1 MIKNLRKT
9 AMLLAAAAL
18 LIFTGCNN
26 LVSGVISGDGLN
38 GNGAGLLVSVSNVD
52 DYARLLAPVK
62 EDTANPGTYIYDQL
76 DVDSD
81 IIKGY
86 ILEGSSLSGKTF
98 TPISITPAEIKAG
111 SVVIYNVPK
120 DDWSFTLLALDTDV
134 QGTPAVTGT
143 SNATV
148 DNTKYGNA
156 KPLLKGVASV
166 NVGDSGTP
174 SVTFTLSTYS
184 VTTPGSYNFKIKYEG
199 SAPWADTNKIMYN
212 LYDRKT
218 GVLVKSDYGTTS
230 GETTTSAAITAGV
243 AAAKTGIDPGTY
255 VFGVTITE
263 ASGATTFVSD
273 IIRIEPGRVTNK
285 DFIIGDVLTGVPAAP
300 EGFIA
305 QWIETDMDEDY
316 YTVRFF
322 WEDKSTNE
330 TSFALAIKEYTNSS
344 TAFNKVTSAAS
355 LTAGDYYRLYNYNS
369 VFESAYESPT
379 STTQNPG
386 DIRYLGGSLYAGST
400 ELLMKF
406 PTGRLFEVQLFA
418 VNSKGYSD
426 GCLREAAST
435 LTSTAFDTSSAT
447 TVAENSSPVV
457 NSLYGTGGIKYTGYD
472 ATAIAAGAVY
482 KRISL
487 VRTTYL
493 LDGGTLGGVTGV
505 TNATKNYVTYAPY
518 TLNVDGATNADSM
531 PELLK
536 IDGTTV
542 TLKKNNIDFTEWDYY
557 DSSDGQKVCPGTA
570 PVFLS
575 PEKYKN
581 ISVIAVYGVNAA
593 NVTISSAT
601 VQPQPELA
609 LARITMSSV
618 PENDP
623 TATGTSIATNG
634 TGAVPIGRG
643 SRQLITVSVA
653 AGASPT
659 AYNTFSKFC
668 LWVGG
673 TKIQEIISTSN
684 SCEFAAF
691 NSDRLNAGASTQIM
705 VEASNSYGTASQVI
719 LVKCSNAPVNP

>member
-62 EDTANPGTYIYDQL
+62 ADGSYDQL
-76 DVDSD
+76 AVDSA
-81 IIKGY
+81 IIQGY
-86 ILEGSSLSGKTF
+86 VLEGSSLSGKTF
-98 TPISITPAEIKAG
+98 THISITPDEIKTG
-111 SVVIYNVPK
+111 SVIIYNVPK
-120 DDWSFTLLALDTDV
+120 DDWSFTLLALNTDV
-134 QGTPAVTGT
+134 QGTAATAS

-148 DNTKYGNA
+148 DETKFAAA

-230 GETTTSAAITAGV
+230 GETTTSASITAGV
-243 AAAKTGIDPGTY
+243 AVAKTEIDPGTY

-300 EGFIA
+300 EGFVA
-305 QWIETDMDEDY
+305 QWVQAGMDEDY

-330 TSFALAIKEYTNSS
+330 TSFALAIKEFTNSS
-344 TAFNKVTSAAS
+344 TAFNKVTSAAT
-355 LTAGDYYRLYNYNS
+355 LTPADYDKLYDYNS
-369 VFESAYESPT
+369 VLEANS
-379 STTQNPG
+379 G

-400 ELLMKF
+400 ELVMKF

-426 GCLREAAST
+426 GCLRGASA
-435 LTSTAFDTSSAT
+435 TSATFDTGNVT
-447 TVAENSSPVV
+447 TVALKSSPVV
-457 NSLYGTGGIKYTGYD
+457 NKLYGSDIKFTGYGATTIADD
-472 ATAIAAGAVY
+472 ATYI
-482 KRISL
+482 RISL

-493 LDGGTLGGVTGV
+493 LDGGILSGVTGV
-505 TNATKNYVTYAPY
+505 SAATKNYVTYAPY
-518 TLNVDGATNADSM
+518 ILDVDGANNADSM
-531 PELLK
+531 PELLDV
-536 IDGTTV
+536 DGSTV
-542 TLKKNNIDFTEWDYY
+542 TLKKNGIDWTEWDYY
-557 DSSDGQKVCPGTA
+557 DSTDGQKSCPKNAAATK
-570 PVFLS
+570 FLS

-593 NVTISSAT
+593 NVTITSAT

-618 PENDP
+618 PENTP
-623 TATGTSIATNG
+623 TATGVSIATDGNG
-634 TGAVPIGRG
+634 EVPIGRG

-653 AGASPT
+653 AGSPIT
-659 AYNTFSKFC
+659 TVNTFTKFC

>member
-76 DVDSD
+76 DVDSS

-86 ILEGSSLSGKTF
+86 VLEGSSLSGKTF
-98 TPISITPAEIKAG
+98 TPISITPTEIKTG

-134 QGTPAVTGT
+134 QGTAAVSGT

-166 NVGDSGTP
+166 NVGDTGTP

-184 VTTPGSYNFKIKYEG
+184 VTTPGSYNFKIKYTG
-199 SAPWADTNKIMYN
+199 TATWVDTNKIMYN

-230 GETTTSAAITAGV
+230 GETTTSASITAGV

-273 IIRIEPGRVTNK
+273 IIRIEPGRETNS

-322 WEDKSTNE
+322 WEDESTNE

-344 TAFNKVTSAAS
+344 TAFNKVTSTAS
-355 LTAGDYYRLYNYNS
+355 LTAGDYYKLYNYNS
-369 VFESAYESPT
+369 VLEAT
-379 STTQNPG
+379 SG

-400 ELLMKF
+400 ELVMKF
-406 PTGRLFEVQLFA
+406 PTGRLFEAQLFA

-426 GCLREAAST
+426 GCLRVAAST
-435 LTSTAFDTSSAT
+435 TSTAFDTSSAT

-518 TLNVDGATNADSM
+518 TLNVDGATNDVSM
-531 PELLK
+531 PALLTV
-536 IDGTTV
+536 DGQTV

-557 DSSDGQKVCPGTA
+557 DSTDGQKVCPGTA
-570 PVFLS
+570 PAFLS

-601 VQPQPELA
+601 VQPQPELI
-609 LARITMSSV
+609 LDRITMSSV
-618 PENDP
+618 PENNP
-623 TATGTSIATNG
+623 SENGTSILTNG
-634 TGAVPIGRG
+634 TGEVPIGRG
-643 SRQLITVSVA
+643 SRQLITVSVS
-653 AGASPT
+653 AGASTT
-659 AYNTFSKFC
+659 AYNTFTKFC
-668 LWVGG
+668 LWVAG

>member
-38 GNGAGLLVSVSNVD
+38 GNGAGLLISVSNVD

-62 EDTANPGTYIYDQL
+62 EDPANSGTFVYDQL
-76 DVDSD
+76 DVNSS
-81 IIKGY
+81 IIQGY
-86 ILEGSSLSGKTF
+86 VLEGSSLSGKDF
-98 TPISITPAEIKAG
+98 THISITPAEIKAG
-111 SVVIYNVPK
+111 SVTIFNVPK
-120 DDWSFTLLALDTDV
+120 DDWSFTLIALDTNVEKD
-134 QGTPAVTGT
+134 AKT
-143 SNATV
+143 STANATV
-148 DNTKYGNA
+148 DETKLASA

-166 NVGDSGTP
+166 NVGDTGSP
-174 SVTFTLSTYS
+174 AVVFTLSTYS
-184 VTTPGSYNFKIKYEG
+184 VTTPGSYNFKIKYTG
-199 SAPWADTNKIMYN
+199 SATWADTNKIMYN

-218 GVLVKSDYGTTS
+218 GAIVKNDYGTTS
-230 GETTTSAAITAGV
+230 GETTTATSITTGV
-243 AAAKTGIDPGTY
+243 DAAKDGIDPGTY
-255 VFGVTITE
+255 IFGVTITE
-263 ASGATTFVSD
+263 ASGSTTFVSD

-300 EGFIA
+300 DGFIA
-305 QWIETDMDEDY
+305 QWVEAGMDEDY

-330 TSFALAIKEYTNSS
+330 TSFALAIKEFTNSS
-344 TAFNKVTSAAS
+344 TAFTQVSSTAT
-355 LTAGDYYRLYNYNS
+355 LTASDYYKLYDYNS
-369 VFESAYESPT
+369 VLEET
-379 STTQNPG
+379 SG

-400 ELLMKF
+400 ELVMKF
-406 PTGRLFEVQLFA
+406 PTGRLFEAQLFA

-426 GCLREAAST
+426 GCLREAGST
-435 LTSTAFDTSSAT
+435 TTSTAFDTSSAT

-457 NSLYGTGGIKYTGYD
+457 NKLYGTSGIKFTSYD
-472 ATAIAAGAVY
+472 AVAVGTGAVY

-493 LDGGTLGGVTGV
+493 LDGGTLSGVTGV
-505 TNATKNYVTYAPY
+505 TAATKNYVTYDPY
-518 TLNVDGATNADSM
+518 VLNVDGASNPDSM
-531 PELLK
+531 PALLAV
-536 IDGTTV
+536 DGTTV
-542 TLKKNNIDFTEWDYY
+542 TLKKNGINWTEWDYY
-557 DSSDGQKVCPGTA
+557 DPTDGQKTCPGTA
-570 PVFLS
+570 PNFLS

-593 NVTISSAT
+593 DVTITSAT

-609 LARITMSSV
+609 LTRITMSSV

-623 TATGTSIATNG
+623 SASGTSIATNG

-659 AYNTFSKFC
+659 VYNTFTKFC
-668 LWVGG
+668 LYVGG
-673 TKIQEIISTSN
+673 VKIQEIISTSN

-719 LVKCSNAPVNP
+719 LVKCEN

>member
-62 EDTANPGTYIYDQL
+62 EDPANAGTYIYDQL
-76 DVDSD
+76 DVDSS
-81 IIKGY
+81 IIQGY
-86 ILEGSSLSGKTF
+86 VLEGSSLSGKTF
-98 TPISITPAEIKAG
+98 THISIKPSEIKAG
-111 SVVIYNVPK
+111 SVTNVPK
-120 DDWSFTLLALDTDV
+120 DDWSFTLLALDTNVEKDAA
-134 QGTPAVTGT
+134 TA
-143 SNATV
+143 SANATV
-148 DNTKYGNA
+148 DETKYGNA

-184 VTTPGSYNFKIKYEG
+184 VTTPGSYNFKIKYTG
-199 SAPWADTNKIMYN
+199 TATWADTNKIMYN

-230 GETTTSAAITAGV
+230 GETTTSTAITAGV

-273 IIRIEPGRVTNK
+273 IIRIEPGRETNS

-300 EGFIA
+300 EGFVA

-330 TSFALAIKEYTNSS
+330 TSFALAIKEFTNSS
-344 TAFNKVTSAAS
+344 TAFNQVASAAS

-369 VFESAYESPT
+369 VLEET
-379 STTQNPG
+379 SG
-386 DIRYLGGSLYAGST
+386 DIRFLGGSLYAGST
-400 ELLMKF
+400 ELVMKF
-406 PTGRLFEVQLFA
+406 PTGRLFEAQLFA

-457 NSLYGTGGIKYTGYD
+457 NKLYGTSGIKYTGYD

-518 TLNVDGATNADSM
+518 TLNVDGATNDASM
-531 PELLK
+531 PALLT

-557 DSSDGQKVCPGTA
+557 DSTDGQKVCPGTA
-570 PVFLS
+570 PAFLS

-623 TATGTSIATNG
+623 SATGTSIATNG
-634 TGAVPIGRG
+634 TGSVPIGRG

-659 AYNTFSKFC
+659 TYNTFTKFC

-719 LVKCSNAPVNP
+719 LVKCNN